1 MLSETEVIVRATRSR
16 VASVP
21 GELSFS
27 VGDVIVY
34 LPQRGRSGATGM
46 AMGRLGAGEG
56 LFPPSFTELANDSS
70 VSAPAAHPL
79 ALEPDAGGASSA
91 IDQQRGMPILPQG
104 RQSLRLAVWDVFNDP
119 ESCKAAQVVMIWVM
133 SLIIISTIAF
143 VAESMP
149 EFHVRGG
156 PDPTWP
162 EFWDTMETVIVLQF
176 SLEYLARLVVCSS
189 YDASYFVAAARFIIE
204 PMNVVDLVAIL
215 PWYLELLGLAGSG
228 SAILRVFRLARV
240 VRIFKLGK
248 YAAGLQMFART
259 LLASADALLLLVFII
274 SITTILFASMIYY
287 AERGEWSTTN
297 EQWEVT
303 ADTPTQFTSIP
314 AAFWWCLVTLTTV
327 GYGDVVPKTLAG
339 MLVAV
344 ATMVCGV
351 LTIALPVSIVG
362 SNFQME
368 YEKLEREKKKRQQA
382 AEAVEASHKVEL
394 ISPLQQE
401 LSKLSE
407 LLDEMDGLAK
417 LAAAKQGSI
426 ARIANSAVF
435 EQAVTQGA

>member
-1 MLSETEVIVRATRSR
+1 
-16 VASVP
+16 
-21 GELSFS
+21 
-27 VGDVIVY
+27 
-34 LPQRGRSGATGM
+34 
-46 AMGRLGAGEG
+46 
-56 LFPPSFTELANDSS
+56 
-70 VSAPAAHPL
+70 
-79 ALEPDAGGASSA
+79 
-91 IDQQRGMPILPQG
+91 
-104 RQSLRLAVWDVFNDP
+104 
-119 ESCKAAQVVMIWVM
+119 
-133 SLIIISTIAF
+133 
-143 VAESMP
+143 
-149 EFHVRGG
+149 
-156 PDPTWP
+156 
-162 EFWDTMETVIVLQF
+162 METVIVLQF

-248 YAAGLQMFART
+248 CAASGSPSLRPVPHEPSDPRACVTRYAAGLQMFART

>member
-1 MLSETEVIVRATRSR
+1 
-16 VASVP
+16 
-21 GELSFS
+21 
-27 VGDVIVY
+27 
-34 LPQRGRSGATGM
+34 
-46 AMGRLGAGEG
+46 
-56 LFPPSFTELANDSS
+56 
-70 VSAPAAHPL
+70 
-79 ALEPDAGGASSA
+79 
-91 IDQQRGMPILPQG
+91 
-104 RQSLRLAVWDVFNDP
+104 
-119 ESCKAAQVVMIWVM
+119 MIWVM

-240 VRIFKLGK
+240 VRIFKLGT